1 MAVLRYHKPEA
12 DSRAEHP
19 LRRLF
24 MLRNLV
30 VVGCAVIQM
39 LSATTL
45 VAAAAAEFGTAE
57 EAKLCFG

>member
-1 MAVLRYHKPEA
+1 
-12 DSRAEHP
+12 
-19 LRRLF
+19 